1 MMNTMKKYILGFVI
15 AVCLWACSKED
26 WPSNDQLEVNFFA
39 VPEGATGEEAE
50 LRRKFF
56 DKTGVYLLFSD
67 TLGCRNITTLSG
79 ETIVEWQVVDLM
91 WNMNTNSFADSLGF
105 FPYQVIG
112 KKEAAAKFVQDE
124 LLTGLPELFYPY
136 SILLTERLV
145 LFENFYGTYVP
156 GEVAVYSGMQATAI
170 ALGDIATASDE
181 EKETLK
187 NEIMKA
193 MIVNNLSLIKDS
205 DLAVFYSYSTDYYD
219 ISSWNVPSPVES
231 VGFLPTSASSWM
243 VTFNT
248 KSLDVLAYVE
258 EIFNLSE
265 TKFRETYAEYSVVI
279 EKMEEMVKVLRKYG
293 VNVY

>member
-79 ETIVEWQVVDLM
+79 IVEWQVVDLM

-231 VGFLPTSASSWM
+231 VGFLPTYASSWM